1 MSLLQGSKQ
10 LDAGD
15 TAKPNADE
23 TKWAEWRR
31 TPAVA
36 GAVNHPALLLTWGLD
51 RTGRR
56 RIRGRNL
63 LEVDRSGWGKADGH
77 DPRRQK
83 RQSHSSREHVA
94 E

>member
-15 TAKPNADE
+15 AAKPNAED
-23 TKWAEWRR
+23 TKWAEWQRP
-31 TPAVA
+31 PAVA

-51 RTGRR
+51 RSGRR
-56 RIRGRNL
+56 RIGGRNL
-63 LEVDRSGWGKADGH
+63 LYVDRSGWGKADGYLP
-77 DPRRQK
+77 DRQK
-83 RQSHSSREHVA
+83 GWSNSSREHGA